1 MSRRPRVSRAPRGP
15 SPSPRA
21 DGGIRRILASAM
33 RATAGLL
40 GALAIVV
47 VAATA
52 PSTSADWED
61 RGRTLVPVLAGDPAP
76 EPSDL
81 WPIAE
86 GENTELVGEPETW
99 DWTSKNETLPW
110 PGPQDFCVT
119 VTVTTETAGPSAW
132 ELELHLALPPWD
144 WTAPFTEP
152 MYGSSIYYSAN
163 YSLTPAADY
172 ATSGLVYMRPDADG
186 GEYASATDPYDVS
199 FCANTG
205 APAYLPPG
213 PDTYEITNLTVA
225 DSGGQ
230 AKITIEVTGYTWY
243 FIGYTATFNL
253 KDLLDEALLNG
264 EITQAQYDAWLPTK
278 VWYGPGTSGAT
289 GVGYNVTVT
298 PYNVFNT
305 YINKHAPITLEVTG
319 SQWGVRA

>member
-1 MSRRPRVSRAPRGP
+1 
-15 SPSPRA
+15 
-21 DGGIRRILASAM
+21 M

-76 EPSDL
+76 DPTVVA
-81 WPIAE
+81 PITDGANTVLE
-86 GENTELVGEPETW
+86 DEANPENW
-99 DWTSKNETLPW
+99 AWTSRDTATGGRFPY
-110 PGPQDFCVT
+110 PGPKDFCVDL
-119 VTVTTETAGPSAW
+119 VVNTETAELSAW
-132 ELELHLALPPWD
+132 ELELHLAEPPWD
-144 WTAPFTEP
+144 WRPPFTQS
-152 MYGSSIYYSAN
+152 MLNSIFYDDNFSV
-163 YSLTPAADY
+163 TPAADY
-172 ATSGLVYMRPDADG
+172 ATSGLAYMRPDGDG
-186 GEYASATDPYDVS
+186 GEYASLIQSYGVS
-199 FCANTG
+199 FCAETG
-205 APAYLPPG
+205 SPAYLPPG
-213 PDTYEITNLTVA
+213 PGTTYEITSVAVA

-230 AKITIEVTGYTWY
+230 AKITLVVKGYTWY

-253 KDLLDEALLNG
+253 EDLLDEALLNG

-278 VWYGPGTSGAT
+278 VWYGPFASGAT

-298 PYNVFNT
+298 PYNEYVTF
-305 YINKHAPITLEVTG
+305 INEHATITLEVTG